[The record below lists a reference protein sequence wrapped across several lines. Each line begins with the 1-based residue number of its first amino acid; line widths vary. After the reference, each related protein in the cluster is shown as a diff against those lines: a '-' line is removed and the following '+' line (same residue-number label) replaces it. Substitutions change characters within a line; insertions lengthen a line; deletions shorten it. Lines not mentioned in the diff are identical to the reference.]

1 MEGTLICGTA
11 HTAANT
17 RDRRGDL
24 RARELSHFLPAKCEC
39 AAGHGCRKG
48 RSEVQPLLPL
58 SLIRPQ
64 FLLAVVPIYPRPF
77 LVDGSFTPATDYRMS
92 AVVNFEATLPATC
105 SKSHCSGSRPFPS
118 VQPSTMVKARKRF
131 QSQMPVRSAVR
142 RSCLNLPFDA
152 TCRHSA
158 NGSS

>member
-1 MEGTLICGTA
+1 MASGTQSRDRQLRWRVTMRSWRARSFCGTA
-11 HTAANT
+11 HTAANMP
-17 RDRRGDL
+17 DRRGDL

-39 AAGHGCRKG
+39 AAGDGCRKG

-92 AVVNFEATLPATC
+92 AVVNFE
-105 SKSHCSGSRPFPS
+105 
-118 VQPSTMVKARKRF
+118 
-131 QSQMPVRSAVR
+131 
-142 RSCLNLPFDA
+142 
-152 TCRHSA
+152 
-158 NGSS
+158 